1 MTCKFA
7 QRFFNKIFLFL
18 ILFEERQVLM
28 DQKLP
33 QGQIADFEILKFIFP
48 KKVELAGIEMLK

>member
-7 QRFFNKIFLFL
+7 QIFLFL

-48 KKVELAGIEMLK
+48 KKGEIAGIEMLK